1 MRRQTLKSTQ
11 IVYPSRMLDVLSES
25 LKVINGAINLIP
37 DFKRSHFRKKFYKLE
52 KKIRK
57 EMDKEDHERIDSLLD
72 DYRDDYILLLKH
84 FGQEVERK
92 RLP

>member
-1 MRRQTLKSTQ
+1 MRRQTLKLIR
-11 IVYPSRMLDVLSES
+11 IVYPFRMFDVLSES
-25 LKVINGAINLIP
+25 LKIINGTIGLIP
-37 DFKRSHFRKKFYKLE
+37 QLRRSHFRKKFYKLE
-52 KKIRK
+52 KRIRK

-72 DYRDDYILLLKH
+72 DYRDEYILLLKH